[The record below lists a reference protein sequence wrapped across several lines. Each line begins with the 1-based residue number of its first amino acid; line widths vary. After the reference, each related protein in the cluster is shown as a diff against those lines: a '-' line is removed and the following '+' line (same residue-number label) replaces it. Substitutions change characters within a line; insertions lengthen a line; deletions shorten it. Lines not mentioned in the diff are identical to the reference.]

1 MHKTAIIIPC
11 YDEENRLNSE
21 LITELFKIPKVD
33 IFLVNDGSTDQ
44 TLPILQNIS
53 KQNPERCF
61 VISLEKN
68 RGKANAVFQAVN
80 EILSKQYDFV
90 GYFDADFSTPISE
103 LQLLLEQV
111 KKPEIQFA
119 FASRIL
125 TLNSGIE
132 RKSYRHFFG
141 RIITT
146 IINFKHQLDIYDTQC
161 GAKIFNQKSAR
172 VAFEKPFKTKWLFD
186 VEIFIRL
193 KKHNL
198 LHHGSEV
205 PIQNWKDVSGSKLG
219 LKNVFGIARE
229 IFLIWKI

>member
-1 MHKTAIIIPC
+1 MQETAIIIPC
-11 YDEENRLNSE
+11 YNEENRLNSG
-21 LITELFKIPKVD
+21 LIAEFFKISDVD

-53 KQNPERCF
+53 SQNPERCF

-68 RGKANAVFQAVN
+68 RGKANAVFQAVQQ
-80 EILSKQYDFV
+80 ILAKQYRFI
-90 GYFDADFSTPISE
+90 GYFDADFSTPITQFE
-103 LQLLLEQV
+103 LLLEQI
-111 KKPEIQFA
+111 KKPEIQLA

-161 GAKIFNQKSAR
+161 GAKIFNQNTAR
-172 VAFEKPFKTKWLFD
+172 IAFEKPFKTKWLFD

-193 KKHNL
+193 KRHNL
-198 LHHGSEV
+198 LHHAIEV

-229 IFLIWKI
+229 IFLIWRI